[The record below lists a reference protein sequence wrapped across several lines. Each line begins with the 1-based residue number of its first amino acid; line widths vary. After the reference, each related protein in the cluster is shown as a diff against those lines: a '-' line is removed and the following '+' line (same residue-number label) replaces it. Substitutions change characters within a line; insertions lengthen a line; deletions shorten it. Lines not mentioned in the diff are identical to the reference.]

1 MTSWRDSVTEA
12 AQDDLEE
19 LLNLALPF
27 AHQCLAKYGEFL
39 PFAAGIGTDGKPVF
53 IMAQPRQEE
62 NPESTDVIADCYHG
76 LSERRE
82 ELRAS
87 IVVSNVSLR
96 NQGTDAIHL
105 AAEHAE
111 GVSLSIVQPYM
122 LAGDAPQ
129 VGEMS
134 VSLGEQ
140 IVWRDSGQ

>member
-1 MTSWRDSVTEA
+1 VTSWRDSVSDA
-12 AQDDLEE
+12 AQDDLEG
-19 LLNLALPF
+19 LLNMVLPF

-53 IMAQPRQEE
+53 IMAEPREEE
-62 NPESTDVIADCYHG
+62 NPESSEIIADCYHG

-82 ELRAS
+82 ELRAA
-87 IVVSNVSLR
+87 IVVSHISLP

-111 GVSLSIVQPYM
+111 GVSLSIVQPYL

-129 VGEMS
+129 PGEMS

-140 IVWRDSGQ
+140 IVWRRPGE